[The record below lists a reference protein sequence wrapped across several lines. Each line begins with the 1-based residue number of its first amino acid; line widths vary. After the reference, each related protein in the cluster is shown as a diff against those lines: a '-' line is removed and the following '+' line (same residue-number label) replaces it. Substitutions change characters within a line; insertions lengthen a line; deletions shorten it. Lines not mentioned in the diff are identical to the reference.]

1 MKMLRPGL
9 PISRVMWPWP
19 VVSSASI
26 ISPAPNRRLLA
37 SLHLTPPTPLSV
49 ITNWRRG
56 GGWKTRA
63 PPAGASRKITPS
75 SGARADSQPYVH
87 KNLTYFWTNFR
98 GAGQLKAE
106 VTEFAKFLKRS
117 RPAQGAAEVLN
128 PGEIEWCTT
137 QARLRTRISVE
148 EDTWTEIQ
156 KLAALLGVPME

>member
-1 MKMLRPGL
+1 MPRRGP
-9 PISRVMWPWP
+9 PISRVLWPWP

-75 SGARADSQPYVH
+75 SGTRADSQP
-87 KNLTYFWTNFR
+87 FR
-98 GAGQLKAE
+98 AE
-106 VTEFAKFLKRS
+106 VTESAKFLKTS
-117 RPAQGAAEVLN
+117 RPAQDVAEVLY

-137 QARLRTRISVE
+137 QARLRTAISVE
-148 EDTWTEIQ
+148 EDSWTEIQ
-156 KLAALLGVPME
+156 KLAAPLGVPMD